1 MSFQVPYDSSP
12 PETPAKDLSRTRSLW
27 SNVSTTPAGPPPS
40 TAGSFVPHSTSNIN
54 GGSRINSFSRN
65 ESAFAANQNSFSRNE
80 HDFSNSV
87 FTKSGNINTSDS
99 IFGSS
104 FNDYAMP
111 QQPKAFTKPTGKSSL
126 RFGVMNGG
134 FEDSTSFGQSNG
146 FKSSQLTD
154 YHEEPEDQM
163 EQEEEEA
170 AEEELEEEEEQP
182 EDEMDVSIH
191 NQAKSFN
198 FLDSTFGD
206 PVRSEPSMGA
216 QRNQIYSKPSDAKR
230 PKLDEHWAQQSPLRK
245 TLAPKKPSAMP
256 SILHNI
262 ASRSRIPPVN
272 EPKEMI
278 LETED
283 ALGKLMDEL
292 KAAEYR
298 HVDFD
303 AVLSNVTKELTG
315 NWQDCADGI
324 GIERPYGGLSEIGPG
339 DKSPDLV
346 KAIFLAS
353 LLLQIH
359 HPPREVPST
368 GQINPMRTGATGMV
382 KSLVRNPTP
391 KPIPLVL
398 LEWLSENHASQTKDL
413 QALKYVEPNP
423 TASSNFWDIVIASV
437 LRGHLADA
445 ADVLRSAD
453 FNYARSALE
462 DGLPQPGY
470 RGTQLQNIQR
480 CVNKALQLLESC
492 PGNQSD
498 DWEVTGP
505 EWSQYRKRVLSAI
518 TDLEEFAE
526 GEERDESIVPVQENR
541 FQAVNFGVP
550 TINPNPNKN
559 QISFAQSARMAES
572 RVPWS
577 IYQCL
582 RLIYR
587 IILGDPS
594 AIKARS
600 QDWVEATIALTAW
613 WDGEDDSN
621 SSMDLA
627 ASPSSDNFQGFLRS
641 RGPKNQVRAVDRNMR
656 GAYLDRLELALS
668 HTTSDASDNADF
680 RPNSLSS
687 VEVGLASV
695 FEGNVQGVLEL
706 LQSWSLCVAAAVAEI
721 ASLGGWFQ
729 SGSSQKKLPG
739 LSETDLMVLS
749 YGQDDKS
756 LARHLRKDGILRN
769 YAFGL
774 YDRPII
780 DNEHSSREGWE
791 LSLEVLSRFDD
802 AIQMKKAVTEIVDKL
817 PLESAEQLDKL
828 VVLCSE
834 LELEDQG
841 RRVSER
847 FGDML
852 VSKSED
858 FGLALVCYARAQ
870 SRRKVKSVVDLLISY
885 SLVQSRA
892 YPATADL
899 DEQLRSLMKEPKA
912 CLSTI
917 AQVDEEAARILQFY
931 LSGYATLR
939 RFYEIRDEEFEL
951 QEGQR
956 PRYKPLARRRAA
968 AQALTAV
975 IGSAADN
982 IYGGLYDPD
991 RDSAVQVD
999 GLLALLGEAC
1009 AFVNRECPGWTPST
1023 ILPSTNVPPEPTAY
1037 LSVSQQFTILSA
1049 IEDLE
1054 TVTPRV
1060 YAQCEECFRSTLLEY
1075 QSSSR
1080 GESGPPSPR
1089 ALLKKSVT
1097 DFSTSTFS
1105 LIGNDMLESAR
1116 NRSGSGLTSADSSG
1130 VLVRNPDDKSSA
1142 DRGWD
1147 WRAGLPSNAKG
1158 EDILRM
1164 LRLGLARGLSH
1175 SAMGLI

>member
-1 MSFQVPYDSSP
+1 MSFQVPYESSP
-12 PETPAKDLSRTRSLW
+12 PETPAKDRSRSLW

-40 TAGSFVPHSTSNIN
+40 TAGSFIPHSTSNIN

-65 ESAFAANQNSFSRNE
+65 ENTVSTNQNSFSRN
-80 HDFSNSV
+80 DFSNSI
-87 FTKSGNINTSDS
+87 FTKSGNLNTSDS

-104 FNDYAMP
+104 FGPTDFSMP
-111 QQPKAFTKPTGKSSL
+111 QQPKASTKPAAQSSL

-134 FEDSTSFGQSNG
+134 LGDSTTSFGQSNG
-146 FKSSQLTD
+146 FKSSQMSD
-154 YHEEPEDQM
+154 YHDEPEDQM
-163 EQEEEEA
+163 EEEEQELP
-170 AEEELEEEEEQP
+170 EEELEEEDEQP
-182 EDEMDVSIH
+182 EDEMDVGDL
-191 NQAKSFN
+191 NQPKNFN
-198 FLDSTFGD
+198 FLDSAFGN
-206 PVRSEPSMGA
+206 PFGSQPSMGA
-216 QRNQIYSKPSDAKR
+216 QRKQIYSNPSDAKR
-230 PKLDEHWAQQSPLRK
+230 PKLDEHWAHQSPLRK
-245 TLAPKKPSAMP
+245 NLAPKKPSAMP
-256 SILHNI
+256 SILHNM
-262 ASRSRIPPVN
+262 AARSRIPPVN

-292 KAAEYR
+292 KAAEYK

-303 AVLSNVTKELTG
+303 AVLSSVTKELTE
-315 NWQDCADGI
+315 NWQDCADES
-324 GIERPYGGLSEIGPG
+324 GIERPYGAHSEIGPG
-339 DKSPDLV
+339 ERSPDLV
-346 KAIFLAS
+346 KAIYLAS
-353 LLLQIH
+353 LLLRIH
-359 HPPREVPST
+359 HPPREMPST
-368 GQINPMRTGATGMV
+368 SHINPMRTGAAGMV
-382 KSLVRNPTP
+382 KTLARNPSP
-391 KPIPLVL
+391 KPLPHVL
-398 LEWLSENHASQTKDL
+398 LDWLSENHASQTNNL

-423 TASSNFWDIVIASV
+423 TASSNFWDIIIASV
-437 LRGHLADA
+437 LRGRLADA

-470 RGTQLQNIQR
+470 RGTQLQNIQH
-480 CVNKALQLLESC
+480 CVNKALQILETC
-492 PGNQSD
+492 PGNQSG
-498 DWEVTGP
+498 DWEVTGL
-505 EWSQYRKRVLSAI
+505 EWSQYRKRVVSAI

-526 GEERDESIVPVQENR
+526 GEERDESIVPVQDNR
-541 FQAVNFGVP
+541 FQAVNFGMP
-550 TINPNPNKN
+550 TFNQNCNKN
-559 QISFAQSARMAES
+559 RISFAQSARMAES

-582 RLIYR
+582 RSIYR

-613 WDGEDDSN
+613 WDGEDDDG

-627 ASPSSDNFQGFLRS
+627 ASKSSDTFQDFLRS

-656 GAYLDRLELALS
+656 GAYLDRLELAIS

-706 LQSWSLCVAAAVAEI
+706 LQSWSLCVAAAVAEL
-721 ASLGGWFQ
+721 ASLGGWFE
-729 SGSSQKKLPG
+729 SGSSQKTLPG

-756 LARHLRKDGILRN
+756 PARHLHKDDILRH

-774 YDRPII
+774 YDRPVI

-802 AIQMKKAVTEIVDKL
+802 ASQMKKAVSEIVDKL
-817 PLESAEQLDKL
+817 PLESPDQLDKL

-834 LELEDQG
+834 LGLEDQG

-852 VSKSED
+852 VSKSEN

-951 QEGQR
+951 QESQR

-968 AQALTAV
+968 AQALVAV

-1009 AFVNRECPGWTPST
+1009 AFVNRGCPDLNPST
-1023 ILPSTNVPPEPTAY
+1023 ILPSTNVPPEPTAF

-1080 GESGPPSPR
+1080 GDSDGPPSPS

-1097 DFSTSTFS
+1097 DFSASTFS

-1116 NRSGSGLTSADSSG
+1116 NRSGSGSIGSSG
-1130 VLVRNPDDKSSA
+1130 VLVPNPGDTSSA

-1147 WRAGLPSNAKG
+1147 WRAGLPSDAKG

-1175 SAMGLI
+1175 GAMGSI

>member
-1 MSFQVPYDSSP
+1 
-12 PETPAKDLSRTRSLW
+12 
-27 SNVSTTPAGPPPS
+27 
-40 TAGSFVPHSTSNIN
+40 
-54 GGSRINSFSRN
+54 
-65 ESAFAANQNSFSRNE
+65 
-80 HDFSNSV
+80 
-87 FTKSGNINTSDS
+87 
-99 IFGSS
+99 
-104 FNDYAMP
+104 MP
-111 QQPKAFTKPTGKSSL
+111 QKPKASAKPAAKSSL

-134 FEDSTSFGQSNG
+134 FGDSTNFGQSNG
-146 FKSSQLTD
+146 FNSSQMTD
-154 YHEEPEDQM
+154 YHDEPEDQM
-163 EQEEEEA
+163 EPEEEEL
-170 AEEELEEEEEQP
+170 AEEEFEDDQEAPEE
-182 EDEMDVSIH
+182 EMDVSTQ
-191 NQAKSFN
+191 NQPKNFN
-198 FLDSTFGD
+198 FLDSTFGN
-206 PVRSEPSMGA
+206 PFGSQPSMGA
-216 QRNQIYSKPSDAKR
+216 QRKQIYSNPSDAKR
-230 PKLDEHWAQQSPLRK
+230 PKLDEQWAHQSPLRK
-245 TLAPKKPSAMP
+245 TLALKKPSAMP

-262 ASRSRIPPVN
+262 AARSRIPPVN

-292 KAAEYR
+292 KAAEYK

-315 NWQDCADGI
+315 NWQDCADES
-324 GIERPYGGLSEIGPG
+324 GIERPYGAHTGIGPG
-339 DKSPDLV
+339 DNSPDLV

-368 GQINPMRTGATGMV
+368 GHINPMRTAAAGMV
-382 KSLVRNPTP
+382 KALTRIPAP
-391 KPIPLVL
+391 KPLPHVL
-398 LEWLSENHASQTKDL
+398 LDWLSENHASQTKDL

-423 TASSNFWDIVIASV
+423 TASSNFWDIIIASV
-437 LRGHLADA
+437 LRGRLADA
-445 ADVLRSAD
+445 ADVLHSAD

-470 RGTQLQNIQR
+470 RGAQLQNIQR
-480 CVNKALQLLESC
+480 CVNKALQILESC
-492 PGNQSD
+492 PGNQSE
-498 DWEVTGP
+498 DWEVTGL
-505 EWSQYRKRVLSAI
+505 EWSQYRKRVLSAV

-541 FQAVNFGVP
+541 FQAVNFGMS
-550 TINPNPNKN
+550 TFNQNPNKN

-577 IYQCL
+577 IYQSL
-582 RLIYR
+582 RSIYR

-594 AIKARS
+594 AIKAKS

-613 WDGEDDSN
+613 WDGEDDSG
-621 SSMDLA
+621 STMDLG
-627 ASPSSDNFQGFLRS
+627 ASTTSDKFQDFLRS
-641 RGPKNQVRAVDRNMR
+641 RGPKNQARAVERNMR
-656 GAYLDRLELALS
+656 GAYLDRLELAFS

-721 ASLGGWFQ
+721 ASLGGWFE
-729 SGSSQKKLPG
+729 SGSSQKTLPG
-739 LSETDLMVLS
+739 LSENDLMVLS

-756 LARHLRKDGILRN
+756 PARHLHKDDILRN

-774 YDRPII
+774 YDRPVI

-791 LSLEVLSRFDD
+791 LSIEVLSRFDD
-802 AIQMKKAVTEIVDKL
+802 ANQMKKAVSEIVDKL
-817 PLESAEQLDKL
+817 PLESPDQLDKL

-852 VSKSED
+852 VSKSEN

-912 CLSTI
+912 CLSSI

-956 PRYKPLARRRAA
+956 PRYRPLARRRAA
-968 AQALTAV
+968 AQALAAV

-1009 AFVNRECPGWTPST
+1009 AFVNRKCFGLTTST
-1023 ILPSTNVPPEPTAY
+1023 ILPDTNVPPEPTAV

-1075 QSSSR
+1075 QSSFR
-1080 GESGPPSPR
+1080 GGSDGPPSPR
-1089 ALLKKSVT
+1089 ALLKKSVSN
-1097 DFSTSTFS
+1097 FSASTFS
-1105 LIGNDMLESAR
+1105 FIGNDMLESAR
-1116 NRSGSGLTSADSSG
+1116 ARSGSGSGPTSVGSSG
-1130 VLVRNPDDKSSA
+1130 VLVPGPGEKSSA

-1147 WRAGLPSNAKG
+1147 WRAGLPENAKG

-1175 SAMGLI
+1175 GAMGSI